1 MLTPDSLLQSPCDAI
16 PPGET
21 VRELAKAYV
30 GTTSCLQQHKLLLE
44 KQQKYKQSI
53 EGLHNG
59 RDSE

>member
-1 MLTPDSLLQSPCDAI
+1 MLTPDSLLQSPCDGI

-44 KQQKYKQSI
+44 KQKKYREEI
-53 EGLHNG
+53 EKVYGKSN
-59 RDSE
+59 